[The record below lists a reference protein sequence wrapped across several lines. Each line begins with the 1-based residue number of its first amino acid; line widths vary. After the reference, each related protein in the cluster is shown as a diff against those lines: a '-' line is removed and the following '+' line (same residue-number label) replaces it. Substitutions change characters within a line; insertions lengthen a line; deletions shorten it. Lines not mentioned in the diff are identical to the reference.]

1 MKTQDW
7 FKVHPAAL
15 VFILLALVLLA
26 TGPKWSYAQSTVL
39 IDNTTPAFYNT
50 DLGSR
55 LDGTD
60 MDRFPPAD
68 TFVGEHIIFTTA
80 PDLSSVEDVLG
91 NWLTSPDPELNEYWS
106 VPQPIPAAWP
116 INTENA
122 IVYAIDAGGGASEL
136 LATFYVDNGIHIWV
150 NGAFQ
155 YGARHPLGTWYYDI
169 PLGDLAPGLNHIQ
182 VLREDSGGIAQ
193 WAVSITGSPAP
204 LPGTSCELAY
214 VDHETNAFG
223 VAIRNQRTGLSNIS
237 VTSKNVSVDT
247 PSFDIGTTESVIVAI
262 SKVDVAA
269 NAEARFVIE
278 DLDSEQLP
286 CDWANVVKQGSEVLT
301 LAGVTQYQPLLTIHN
316 GVPGF
321 KKLHVTVDG
330 ETLSFD
336 RLADDVQLEQ
346 DISQL
351 LTTGDNTIQ
360 VRGFGPPGTSATLL
374 ISSEEVDSM

>member
-1 MKTQDW
+1 MKTQIW
-7 FKVHPAAL
+7 IRVYPAAF
-15 VFILLALVLLA
+15 VFIFLGLVLLA
-26 TGPKWSYAQSTVL
+26 AGPRLSNAESTVL

-50 DLGSR
+50 DLDFL

-60 MDRFPPAD
+60 MDRFPLAG

-80 PDLSSVEDVLG
+80 PDLSPVDDILG
-91 NWLTSPDPELNEYWS
+91 NWLTSPVPELNGYWS
-106 VPQPIPAAWP
+106 ALQVIPVAWP

-122 IVYAIDAGGGASEL
+122 IVYALDAGGGASDL

-155 YGARHPLGTWYYDI
+155 YGARDPLGTWYYDI
-169 PLGDLAPGLNHIQ
+169 PLGNLAPGLNHIQ

-193 WAVSITGSPAP
+193 WAMSITGSPAP
-204 LPGTSCELAY
+204 LPGTSCELVY
-214 VDHETNAFG
+214 VDHAINAFG
-223 VAIRNQRTGLSNIS
+223 VAIRNQQTGLSDIS
-237 VTSKNVSVDT
+237 VAPTNANVDI
-247 PSFDIGTTESVIVAI
+247 PSFDVGTTEPVIVAI

-269 NAEARFVIE
+269 NALARFAIE

-301 LAGVTQYQPLLTIHN
+301 LEGVTQAQPLLTIHN

-321 KKLHVTVDG
+321 KKLHVTVEG

-336 RLADDVQLEQ
+336 RLSDDFQLEQ

-351 LTTGDNTIQ
+351 LTTGDDTIQ

-374 ISSEEVDSM
+374 VSSGELDSM